1 LPISMLTL
9 GVDTAEPI
17 GGVSLY
23 EAGAIEA
30 ERLMDE
36 PLRHAECLIPLTE
49 RVLADCS
56 RERANI
62 ERVCINTGP
71 GSFTGLRI
79 GLAFGKGL
87 CQALGAK
94 LIGVDGT
101 DVYRSLVPE
110 ERRVCV
116 VIRSRRDL
124 FYARWFAGSASREPV
139 RLLVLKELI
148 ARLRGETRQLAL
160 AGSGAS
166 SVYEDVAD
174 HALIRLGP
182 DDAMQPSP
190 LSVARIGAADRG
202 GNRLYDAEP
211 SYVESVFA

>member
-1 LPISMLTL
+1 MLTL

-17 GGVSLY
+17 GGASLY
-23 EAGAIEA
+23 EAGATEA

-49 RVLADCS
+49 RLLDDCS
-56 RERANI
+56 RERADI
-62 ERVCINTGP
+62 ERVCVNTGP

-101 DVYRSLVPE
+101 DVYRSLAPE
-110 ERRVCV
+110 ARRVCV

-124 FYARWFAGSASREPV
+124 FYARWFAGPSSREPI
-139 RLLVLKELI
+139 RLLGLGELI

-160 AGSGAS
+160 VGSGAAA
-166 SVYEDVAD
+166 VYEDVAD
-174 HALIRLGP
+174 HALIRPGP
-182 DDAMQPSP
+182 ECAMHPSP
-190 LSVARIGAADRG
+190 LAVARMGAADREG
-202 GNRLYDAEP
+202 DRLYDAEP